1 MKRIVI
7 HILTLVIIFFTSC
20 TGLKTTT
27 TGLNNE
33 AFIEIIGKPSQFSG
47 GVDVKIDDKL
57 NFKAQV
63 KKDKDIAK
71 GSVYAISTGNHTIV
85 ISYNGNMIFRKQI
98 FVSSQETRKII
109 LQ

>member
-1 MKRIVI
+1 MNYIIKLIFI
-7 HILTLVIIFFTSC
+7 GLIFFSSC
-20 TGLKTTT
+20 TGLKSTTS
-27 TGLNNE
+27 GLNNE
-33 AFIEIIGKPSQFSG
+33 AFIEIIGKPSRFSG

-71 GSVYAISTGNHTIV
+71 GSVYAIASGNHSIE
-85 ISYNGNMIFRKQI
+85 ISYNGKIIFKKQI
-98 FVSSQETRKII
+98 FVSSQETRKIV